1 MFVHLVELWLLW
13 MQPWTARRLLMPTTL
28 LSGGGHGGGSGG
40 GGGGSYAMRG
50 VDLDAWQGWV
60 LAAEDV
66 YALPLVPFL
75 SAMAAG
81 AFESGRRDPQLCAIE
96 RVLRCFTAGGGAVM
110 RTLLSAK
117 AGTARRVL
125 TMPEQLRQLTLV
137 GYDET
142 AARTAVERAWNST
155 PSSESASSLS
165 PSAAFSAHLSS
176 LRSGAAKKEQQEE
189 ASPSLDSVAAPA
201 PDSSSSPSP
210 SPERRA
216 NDVAAR
222 NLDRAVAELQA
233 REEAEDLGLGQMMN
247 DGQSLTP
254 VGSTSMSNSTGSMGF
269 TGFVGS
275 AGQSLARDDARAAAA
290 WRDEVPEWR
299 TRGGEVCD
307 ALREI
312 HYAVVYGS
320 WLPQNVDYGDVTNR
334 ILWVVGYVVAAFV
347 CVCARA

>member
-1 MFVHLVELWLLW
+1 MHLVELWLLW

-117 AGTARRVL
+117 AGTARVL
-125 TMPEQLRQLTLV
+125 LPEQLRQLTLV
-137 GYDET
+137 GYDGT

-165 PSAAFSAHLSS
+165 PSQPSAHLSS
-176 LRSGAAKKEQQEE
+176 LRSV
-189 ASPSLDSVAAPA
+189 LR
-201 PDSSSSPSP
+201 
-210 SPERRA
+210 RRA
-216 NDVAAR
+216 AGRAR
-222 NLDRAVAELQA
+222 PL
-233 REEAEDLGLGQMMN
+233 
-247 DGQSLTP
+247 
-254 VGSTSMSNSTGSMGF
+254 
-269 TGFVGS
+269 
-275 AGQSLARDDARAAAA
+275 
-290 WRDEVPEWR
+290 
-299 TRGGEVCD
+299 
-307 ALREI
+307 
-312 HYAVVYGS
+312 
-320 WLPQNVDYGDVTNR
+320 
-334 ILWVVGYVVAAFV
+334 
-347 CVCARA
+347 

>member
-1 MFVHLVELWLLW
+1 MCMPMCVPVHVPTYHHAPMALSRTTTATTEATEVTTTAHFCRWVILPLSPDQQREA
-13 MQPWTARRLLMPTTL
+13 ARRRL
-28 LSGGGHGGGSGG
+28 
-40 GGGGSYAMRG
+40 
-50 VDLDAWQGWV
+50 
-60 LAAEDV
+60 
-66 YALPLVPFL
+66 
-75 SAMAAG
+75 
-81 AFESGRRDPQLCAIE
+81 
-96 RVLRCFTAGGGAVM
+96 
-110 RTLLSAK
+110 K
-117 AGTARRVL
+117 AGPRL
-125 TMPEQLRQLTLV
+125 
-137 GYDET
+137 
-142 AARTAVERAWNST
+142 ERA
-155 PSSESASSLS
+155 L
-165 PSAAFSAHLSS
+165 AFI
-176 LRSGAAKKEQQEE
+176 E
-189 ASPSLDSVAAPA
+189 ASG
-201 PDSSSSPSP
+201 
-210 SPERRA
+210 
-216 NDVAAR
+216 
-222 NLDRAVAELQA
+222 A

-254 VGSTSMSNSTGSMGF
+254 VGSTSMSNSTGSVGF